1 MTSEQIIK
9 GCESG
14 KWTPEHVILRLNMGI
29 VPLIKHFDLDH
40 RLPTTELR
48 YQICDCINAL
58 IEDAHNARGE
68 HTEAT
73 TTIEP

>member
-1 MTSEQIIK
+1 MTAEHIIK
-9 GCESG
+9 KCTSG
-14 KWTPEHVILRLNMGI
+14 ECVPEELILRLNLGI
-29 VPLIKHFDLDH
+29 APLIKHFELDH

-58 IEDAHNARGE
+58 METAHKLQGT

-73 TTIEP
+73 TTF